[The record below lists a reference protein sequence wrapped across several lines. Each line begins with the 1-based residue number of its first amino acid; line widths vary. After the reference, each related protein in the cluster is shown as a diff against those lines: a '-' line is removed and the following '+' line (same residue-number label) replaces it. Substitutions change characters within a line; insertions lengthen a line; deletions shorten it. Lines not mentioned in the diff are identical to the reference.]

1 MIDGNIIQPTKPD
14 RTEDCRNHKSA
25 VDSSP
30 NKDQIDRWLN
40 EGRAIKWIS
49 NELEKLDDYIS
60 PVTISKYK
68 KKRELR
74 IKEELESMPQF
85 EAKQKMVTQLVNDKV
100 AQIQTV
106 DLMGNLSQLIEDSAE
121 LLADAKARN
130 IQINSI
136 KDMRMVQQTMLDA
149 ITAYGE
155 TMLNAQKFQE
165 INKDPSLLK
174 SGNTT
179 VNIEI
184 KQILTDVLKSSIE
197 EGGEGAYGLVD
208 KLRQSCQPR

>member
-1 MIDGNIIQPTKPD
+1 MVNNIQQPD
-14 RTEDCRNHKSA
+14 RTEDCKNHKSA

-30 NKDQIDRWLN
+30 NRDQIDRWLN

-49 NELEKLDDYIS
+49 NELNGLGDYIS
-60 PVTISKYK
+60 PATLSKYK

-74 IKEELESMPQF
+74 VKEDLESMPQF
-85 EAKQKMVTQLVNDKV
+85 EAKQKAVTQLVNDKIS
-100 AQIQTV
+100 QIQTV
-106 DLMGNLSQLIEDSAE
+106 DLMGNLSKLIDDSAQ
-121 LLADAKARN
+121 LLADAKERN
-130 IQINSI
+130 IQINNV
-136 KDMRMVQQTMLDA
+136 KDMRMIQQTMLDA

-184 KQILTDVLKSSIE
+184 KNILSDVLKSSIK
-197 EGGEGAYGLVD
+197 EGGEGAYGLID
-208 KLRQSCQPR
+208 KLRHTSQS